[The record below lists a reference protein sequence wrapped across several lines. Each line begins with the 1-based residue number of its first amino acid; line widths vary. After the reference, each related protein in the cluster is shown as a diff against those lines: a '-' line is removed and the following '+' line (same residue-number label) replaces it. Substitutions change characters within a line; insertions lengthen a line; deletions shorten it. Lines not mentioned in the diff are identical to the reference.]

1 MTKEKTI
8 SPSGKKNKHS
18 VHPLPHPPIGLA
30 LGSGLARGFA
40 HIGALRALNRN
51 GIYPTII
58 AGSSMGAL
66 VGGCYL
72 AGKLDEFE
80 DWALSLTRR
89 GVLSHLD
96 FTVLSS
102 GLIGG
107 KKIEKLLNTHF
118 GDLIIED
125 LEYPLVTIASDL
137 VTGHEVW
144 LRKGNF
150 VDAVRASF
158 ALPGVFP
165 PVEINHRYLVD
176 GALVNPVPVS
186 PCQALGARL
195 TIAIDVNADLIG
207 KSAKPGDKFQTI
219 TGFDLLSEKQLAK
232 ADSNI
237 FRRSIL
243 RRLFQRQPDAP
254 SLFGVMFS
262 ALNIIQDRLTRSR
275 LAGDPPDVHV
285 KPQIGHIGLL
295 EFEKAK
301 EIIQTGDDA
310 VEAMIPD
317 IRAAM
322 VSLLPPVIT
331 QPIWEEDSSKKK

>member
-1 MTKEKTI
+1 MTKEK
-8 SPSGKKNKHS
+8 NKSSEKAKHK
-18 VHPLPHPPIGLA
+18 VQPLPHPPIGLA

-40 HIGALRALNRN
+40 HIGAIRALNRN

-80 DWALSLTRR
+80 EWALSLTRR
-89 GVLSHLD
+89 GVMSHLD
-96 FTVLSS
+96 FTVMSS
-102 GLIGG
+102 GLIAG
-107 KKIEKLLNTHF
+107 KKIEKLLNRHF

-125 LEYPLVTIASDL
+125 MEYPLIAIASDL

-150 VDAVRASF
+150 VNAVRASF

-186 PCQALGARL
+186 PCQALGSRL

-219 TGFDLLSEKQLAK
+219 TGFDLLSEKQLSR

-237 FRRSIL
+237 FRRSML
-243 RRLFQRQPDAP
+243 RRLFQRQPDSP

-275 LAGDPPDVHV
+275 LAGDPPDVHI

-310 VEAMIPD
+310 VQAAIPE

-322 VSLLPPVIT
+322 VSLLPPVMT
-331 QPIWEEDSSKKK
+331 QPIWSEDDQKK